1 MVTARIKPFSKSE
14 WIIPAVWGALMPR
27 LKVQA
32 RTSFSPAVK

>member
-1 MVTARIKPFSKSE
+1 MVTARMNPFSKSE
-14 WIIPAVWGALMPR
+14 WIMPAAPGALIPR